1 MSFVIANLQYVEEVY
16 WRYLEN
22 FCVALNNLVHF
33 LWLNPS
39 FLFVHCSEKLYVRAA
54 TIRYDMCRI
63 PVRHFFSWSRRLLT
77 KIFKSAETVNVKFGV
92 YEFGDKGQ

>member
-39 FLFVHCSEKLYVRAA
+39 FLFVHCSGKLYVRAA
-54 TIRYDMCRI
+54 KIRYERKLQKTFLSAVN
-63 PVRHFFSWSRRLLT
+63 PQNTQRARLSIQSSELGPHT
-77 KIFKSAETVNVKFGV
+77 PS
-92 YEFGDKGQ
+92 Q